1 MSQFFI
7 IDKDGNK
14 IAMPKQ
20 NGSGKAIVSSMLAF
34 TMYGSFALLGGF
46 LVISH
51 ISNDADFIK
60 NVWDGVNNVIIML
73 VGGFLALIK
82 EIFHPRREITIDN
95 MIDLL
100 NKITDAKSG
109 NTGRVR

>member
-1 MSQFFI
+1 MSTFFI
-7 IDKDGNK
+7 TDTNGNK
-14 IAMPKQ
+14 IQLPKQ
-20 NGSGKAIVSSMLAF
+20 TGNGKAIVSSMLAF

-51 ISNDADFIK
+51 ISEDSDFIK

-100 NKITDAKSG
+100 NKITEAKSG
-109 NTGRVR
+109 AGRRI